1 MAGVFQKLKAINFSV
16 DLRERYTFWSGLL
29 GGMFLALSYFGAD
42 QSQVQRYIS
51 GASLRESRMGL
62 MFNAVCKIPMQAG
75 ILLLGVFLFVF
86 YQFQTPPVFFNTV
99 AWQQQLASTRGP
111 TLQALDTAYQSR
123 HDEVQ
128 HSVREWLR
136 AREAGDTAGASRALD
151 AAVASRAKA
160 EAIRTDVKALL
171 KQGAPGMSTNDADY
185 VFITFI
191 LEQLP
196 HGLIG
201 LLVAAFLA
209 AALQSKAAELSAL
222 GATTTVDFY
231 RHVLRQ
237 DAGDEHHVL
246 ATRVFTAVWGLV
258 AMSFALFASM
268 SENLIQAVNIV
279 GSIFYGV
286 ALGLVLVAFF
296 ARRVQGT
303 AVFWAGVAAQILVF
317 VLFSVLD
324 ISYLW
329 YNVIGCTACVVLS
342 LLLQAVIDA
351 TTHVR
356 VRA

>member
-1 MAGVFQKLKAINFSV
+1 
-16 DLRERYTFWSGLL
+16 
-29 GGMFLALSYFGAD
+29 
-42 QSQVQRYIS
+42 
-51 GASLRESRMGL
+51 
-62 MFNAVCKIPMQAG
+62 
-75 ILLLGVFLFVF
+75 
-86 YQFQTPPVFFNTV
+86 
-99 AWQQQLASTRGP
+99 
-111 TLQALDTAYQSR
+111 
-123 HDEVQ
+123 
-128 HSVREWLR
+128 
-136 AREAGDTAGASRALD
+136 
-151 AAVASRAKA
+151 
-160 EAIRTDVKALL
+160 
-171 KQGAPGMSTNDADY
+171 MSTNDADY

-231 RHVLRQ
+231 RHIVRQ
-237 DAGDEHHVL
+237 DAGDAHHVM
-246 ATRVFTAVWGLV
+246 ATRLFTAIWGLV

-303 AVFWAGVAAQILVF
+303 AVFWAGVTAQILVF
-317 VLFSVLD
+317 VLFSQLD

-342 LLLQAVIDA
+342 LLLQAAMNV
-351 TTHVR
+351 TTGSR
-356 VRA
+356 IRA